1 MALPSGATLRPL
13 EEGDFPAFLNIQRDA
28 LRNAPE
34 VFGSDYDWFDALSI
48 LSKEQRYE
56 KYMFFPHRYLLGA
69 FNGDGEIIGMI
80 GFSNDKNRSKV
91 RHKGQI
97 WGMYVVPE
105 MRGKGLATQLVNS
118 VVETAREIECELI
131 QLSVGTRNVASY
143 ELYLRTGFSVYGTEA
158 RAMKVDEEYVDE
170 YLMVKFLR

>member
-1 MALPSGATLRPL
+1 MALPSGTTIRPL
-13 EEGDFPAFLNIQRDA
+13 DEGDFQAFLDIQRDA

-48 LSKEQRYE
+48 LSKEQRYQ
-56 KYMFFPHRYLLGA
+56 KYLFYPHKYLLGA
-69 FNGDGEIIGMI
+69 FDRDGQIVGMI
-80 GFSNDKNRSKV
+80 GFSVDHNRSKV
-91 RHKGQI
+91 RHKGKI

-105 MRGKGLATQLVNS
+105 MRGKGIATDLVQS
-118 VVETAREIECELI
+118 VLETAQEIDVELI

-143 ELYLRTGFSVYGTEA
+143 ELYLRSGFTVYGTEA

>member
-1 MALPSGATLRPL
+1 MALPAGISIRPL
-13 EEGDFPAFLNIQRDA
+13 EEGDFSAFLDIQRDA

-56 KYMFFPHRYLLGA
+56 KYMFYPHKYLLGA
-69 FNGDGEIIGMI
+69 FAEDGSIVGMI
-80 GFSNDKNRSKV
+80 GFSNDKNRSKIK
-91 RHKGQI
+91 HKGQI

-105 MRGKGLATQLVNS
+105 LRGKGLATALVNS
-118 VVETAREIECELI
+118 VVETAREIDVELI
-131 QLSVGTRNVASY
+131 QLAVGTRNVASY
-143 ELYLRTGFSVYGTEA
+143 ELYLRSGFSVYGTEA